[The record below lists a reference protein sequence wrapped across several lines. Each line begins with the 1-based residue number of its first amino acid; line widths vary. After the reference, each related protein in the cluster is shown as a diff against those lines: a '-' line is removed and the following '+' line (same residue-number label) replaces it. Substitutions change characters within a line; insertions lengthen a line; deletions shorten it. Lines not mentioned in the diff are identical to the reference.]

1 MAKDAEPRTAAAQDE
16 ADAPPKPAA
25 PPRRKKILIA
35 AIAAALLAVA
45 GGGAWYFTQGA
56 HPHKKAKAAAAE
68 GEGDAAAEAPADDAG
83 AAEGEEGAPSGSGPP
98 QYVEMNP
105 AFVVNLE
112 DDEALRY
119 MQIDIEVMTRDA
131 SVVDA
136 VKLHMPLIR
145 NNLLLLFGQKH
156 YHELVTREG
165 KEKLRAEALAEV
177 QAVMTKEIGKP
188 GVEELYFTSFVMQ

>member
-35 AIAAALLAVA
+35 AIAGALLIAA
-45 GGGAWYFTQGA
+45 GGGAWYFAQGA
-56 HPHKKAKAAAAE
+56 HPHKKAAAAAE
-68 GEGDAAAEAPADDAG
+68 GEGEAAAEAPAD
-83 AAEGEEGAPSGSGPP
+83 AATGDEEGATSSAPP

-119 MQIDIEVMTRDA
+119 MQIDIEVMTRDPA
-131 SVVDA
+131 VADA
-136 VKLHMPLIR
+136 VKLHMPVIR

-156 YHELVTREG
+156 YHELDTREG

-188 GVEELYFTSFVMQ
+188 GVEALYFTSFVMQ